1 MKLTFNNYIN
11 LFKCDSALL
20 NNRIFKKYRQQL
32 IEQIV
37 DFGNTTDYEILLCDN
52 MESNSQSSNEDN
64 CSSSDSYS
72 DMDVD
77 NVEEHKD

>member
-1 MKLTFNNYIN
+1 MIQ
-11 LFKCDSALL
+11 LFETIEYS
-20 NNRIFKKYRQQL
+20 KKYRQQL

-37 DFGNTTDYEILLCDN
+37 DFGNTTDHEILFCDN
-52 MESNSQSSNEDN
+52 MESDSQSSNEVN

-77 NVEEHKD
+77 NVEEHND